1 MAKTP
6 DLYTLKN
13 RTEYLGVAATGFK
26 KPMPGLVLQGKPA
39 ETAKTTGTTGTKGDN
54 KIWVGITATKR
65 TGGAVERN
73 RIKRRL
79 RQVIKEVLPSH
90 GRAGYQY
97 VVIGRKNT
105 LKRPYDLLREDLKTA
120 LAVLHKRITPET

>member
-6 DLYTLKN
+6 DIYTLKN

-39 ETAKTTGTTGTKGDN
+39 ESDGDN
-54 KIWVGITATKR
+54 KISVGITATKR

-97 VVIGRKNT
+97 VIIGRKNT
-105 LKRPYDLLREDLKTA
+105 LKRPYDLLRKD
-120 LAVLHKRITPET
+120 

>member
-1 MAKTP
+1 MAKIP

-39 ETAKTTGTTGTKGDN
+39 ETAKTTETKGDN

-120 LAVLHKRITPET
+120 LAVLHNRITPGT

>member
-6 DLYTLKN
+6 DIYTLKN

-39 ETAKTTGTTGTKGDN
+39 EPDGDN
-54 KIWVGITATKR
+54 KISVGITATKR

-79 RQVIKEVLPSH
+79 RQVIKEVLPLH

-97 VVIGRKNT
+97 VIIGRKNT

-120 LAVLHKRITPET
+120 LAVLHKRIKPET

>member
-39 ETAKTTGTTGTKGDN
+39 ETKGDN

>member
-6 DLYTLKN
+6 DIYTLKN

-26 KPMPGLVLQGKPA
+26 KPMPGLVLQGKPPEIA
-39 ETAKTTGTTGTKGDN
+39 ERSGEN
-54 KIWVGITATKR
+54 KISVGITATKR

-97 VVIGRKNT
+97 VIIGRKNT

-120 LAVLHKRITPET
+120 LAVLHKRITPEN